1 MSETHPS
8 NKPKVSEEDR
18 ETLFRLLT
26 EEIKDLN
33 DAERLRGWTP
43 WIVSATLISMAWLV
57 VEDLWTRQPSIA
69 PIRATFLAV
78 SLALWLI
85 RIIAVLL
92 ESLSPVERGD
102 KRFLLFHT
110 TRSTLREVF
119 NSMWAIGLAIAIWT
133 TNDVETVYIRIA
145 LGLFLGFFSLA
156 GVFAVAIIITRL
168 PVPISKKSAPRLTIA
183 FGVVLLTIY
192 ALAIVD
198 ILAGDSFK
206 AAGALDIRSGGLI
219 AVGAYALLELSHRG
233 GQPVL
238 RNILVGLRRD
248 LVLGSLPVE
257 EVQHHIRTTLQG
269 VWLSDVVRDDLRS
282 LLKLISDVRVLYD
295 DAFRKIDILRA
306 SVPIADSSGGQ
317 LKDFEKLAVSN
328 TLDVLKTF
336 EPQVG
341 KISEEYFA
349 KLRSL
354 RTRME
359 LVARMVKGTS
369 SEKEKV
375 MSEIKLAQYH
385 ADAAMDRFVREFYDI
400 QNAWNL
406 WYPTEARNH
415 RPFEVPAED

>member
-1 MSETHPS
+1 MSEAHPS
-8 NKPKVSEEDR
+8 NKQQASEETR

-57 VEDLWTRQPSIA
+57 VEDVWTRQPPIA

-92 ESLSPVERGD
+92 ESLSPAERGD
-102 KRFLLFHT
+102 NRFLLFHT

-119 NSMWAIGLAIAIWT
+119 HSMWAIGLAIAVWT
-133 TNDVETVYIRIA
+133 TQDVETEYIRIA
-145 LGLFLGFFSLA
+145 LGVLLGFFSLA
-156 GVFAVAIIITRL
+156 GVFAVIITITRL
-168 PVPISKKSAPRLTIA
+168 PVPVSRKNAPRLAITL
-183 FGVVLLTIY
+183 GVVLITIY
-192 ALAIVD
+192 ALAIAD
-198 ILAGDSFK
+198 ILAGDSFE

-238 RNILVGLRRD
+238 RNMLVGLRRD

-257 EVQHHIRTTLQG
+257 EIQHHIRATLQG

-282 LLKLISDVRVLYD
+282 LLKLISDVRALYD
-295 DAFRKIDILRA
+295 DAFRKIDILKA
-306 SVPIADSSGGQ
+306 SVPITDSPGGQ
-317 LKDFEKLAVSN
+317 LKDFEKLAISN

-336 EPQVG
+336 EPQVR

-349 KLRSL
+349 KFRSL

-375 MSEIKLAQYH
+375 ISEIKLAQYH
-385 ADAAMDRFVREFYDI
+385 ADAALAKFVREFYDI

-406 WYPTEARNH
+406 WYPTEARHH